1 MASKSWQYSLS
12 VVAMAALVASG
23 AQAAEVTI
31 SGSLT
36 SFQSALDALQ
46 GSGTTAV
53 QFEYTSQ
60 IGAVDANPNRI
71 SFTAPAGPAQV
82 NLGDTFKIGT
92 IGYTN
97 GGWYPYARIG
107 LSITTS
113 SPDATFDGH
122 TFTGSI
128 IVAVSSPNP
137 FDPADYI
144 ANADYFYLMDL
155 SGPLVDMGSVRV
167 YERAFQPP
175 GNPGNTGTAD
185 LYARIGSLVPTRF
198 ENPSGGVFLSPSL
211 EPIVSGVPEPETVA
225 MLLAGLAVVGSV
237 AARRHRGPHQ
247 A

>member
-1 MASKSWQYSLS
+1 MID
-12 VVAMAALVASG
+12 
-23 AQAAEVTI
+23 AQLPRVIYQGGDTTPYA
-31 SGSLT
+31 
-36 SFQSALDALQ
+36 QSAVVPLA
-46 GSGTTAV
+46 SGTTEV
-53 QFEYTSQ
+53 RFEYTSQ

-71 SFTAPAGPAQV
+71 SFTAPAGPVQV
-82 NLGDTFKIGT
+82 NLGDTFKVGT
-92 IGYTN
+92 ISYTN

-128 IVAVSSPNP
+128 IVAVSSPTP

-175 GNPGNTGTAD
+175 SNPGNTGTAD
-185 LYARIGSLVPTRF
+185 LYARIGSLIPTSF
-198 ENPSGGVFLSPSL
+198 ENPSGGVFLSPNL

-237 AARRHRGPHQ
+237 AARRNRGLHQ